1 MYYLS
6 IYQLSWWRICL
17 KYRRPGFDP
26 WVGKIPWRREWQHT
40 PVSLPGKSHGQR
52 SLVGCSPWGRKE
64 SDMTEQLTHIHLS
77 SIYLSIPISY
87 LSSISIYCLSF
98 ISILYLL
105 IYHLCITYLS
115 TYHLAI
121 YLHTYW
127 KPCIY
132 INAFSSKPINTK
144 FILVFSLLICV
155 SSFCGSE
162 KPASHRLNVFIYSIS
177 HSASDHFTAV
187 AASFPGTPAELR
199 PLLPPAP
206 RKPFPSP
213 EKALPQPR
221 ESPPPAP
228 RKSSSSPEKV
238 HPQPRES
245 PPPAPRKSS
254 SSQAQTPSATLPHL
268 QTVSP
273 LYYDYFS
280 L

>member
-17 KYRRPGFDP
+17 QYRRPRFDP

-40 PVSLPGKSHGQR
+40 PVSLPGKSHRQR

-64 SDMTEQLTHIHLS
+64 SDTTEQLTPIHLS

-98 ISILYLL
+98 ISILYLPIDL
-105 IYHLCITYLS
+105 SSMYYLS

-206 RKPFPSP
+206 RKPSPSP
-213 EKALPQPR
+213 EKVLLQPR
-221 ESPPPAP
+221 ESPPPAL
-228 RKSSSSPEKV
+228 RKSTPSPEKV

-245 PPPAPRKSS
+245 PPPARLRHPVLLCPTYRQS
-254 SSQAQTPSATLPHL
+254 LPYIMTIFHCSKIAI
-268 QTVSP
+268 V
-273 LYYDYFS
+273 
-280 L
+280 